1 MSKTASLHRA
11 NSPLSLMS
19 ARVIRQLAARR
30 LSPTPMNARRDIL
43 SDGAISHVFFRCHNR
58 QHFLKPRPVRNFLL
72 LLWALNKDRYKVKV
86 IDFNLMD
93 NHAHLI
99 LKANSTGELGD
110 FMRTVNSQ
118 LARFINKFFDRDS
131 QAIRERYKSPE
142 ITSDDYLTKTIQ
154 YVYMNRVKIDPR
166 SRPDRDPYCSAS
178 WRLNPGVSDLISSNE
193 EEKKL
198 LRSLLD
204 PYDSTTPLGVSN
216 PRKFVR
222 DLLNA
227 ALSRM
232 GELSAA
238 VFTHSHTIGDP
249 ESVASRARK
258 LFALRRAHLGIVRG

>member
-1 MSKTASLHRA
+1 MSV
-11 NSPLSLMS
+11 
-19 ARVIRQLAARR
+19 RVIRQLAAKL
-30 LSPTPMNARRDIL
+30 LSPSPMNARRDIL
-43 SDGAISHVFFRCHNR
+43 DDGATSHVFFRCHNR
-58 QHFLKPRPVRNFLL
+58 QHFLKPRAVRNFLL
-72 LLWALNKDRYKVKV
+72 ILWALYKDRYKVEV

-99 LKANSTGELGD
+99 LKANSTGELGN

-131 QAIRERYKSPE
+131 QAIRERFKSPE

-154 YVYMNRVKIDPR
+154 YVYMNRVKVDPK

-198 LRSLLD
+198 LRGLLSS
-204 PYDSTTPLGVSN
+204 YNSTPLGVSN

-227 ALSRM
+227 ALSRIS
-232 GELSAA
+232 ELSAA
-238 VFTHSHTIGDP
+238 VFTHTHTIGDP
-249 ESVASRARK
+249 ESVANRARK
-258 LFALRRAHLGIVRG
+258 LFALRRAHPGIVRG